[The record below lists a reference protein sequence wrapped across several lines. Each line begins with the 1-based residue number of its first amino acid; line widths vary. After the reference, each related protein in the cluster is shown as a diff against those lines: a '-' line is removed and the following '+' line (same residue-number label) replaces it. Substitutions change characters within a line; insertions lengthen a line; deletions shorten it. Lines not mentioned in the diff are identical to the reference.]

1 MLGRGLVAPPPLVPG
16 PVNRVETLKVIGMV
30 QPAID
35 KAVVA
40 LGVEMSIA
48 TPLEGAQAGNVTLH
62 HSGFDAVQ
70 PQILKGVP
78 RTSMVASTSNTLA
91 PVILIH
97 NDDAA
102 CGSVDVLSRNK
113 YLPVMYRQ
121 LAAAFHHP

>member
-1 MLGRGLVAPPPLVPG
+1 
-16 PVNRVETLKVIGMV
+16 MV
-30 QPAID
+30 QLAID
-35 KAVVA
+35 KDIVA
-40 LGVEMSIA
+40 LSIDMSI
-48 TPLEGAQAGNVTLH
+48 TTSLEGAQARDVALH
-62 HSGFDAVQ
+62 HGRFNTVQ